1 MRPRFS
7 IANTLSMIMGLLCG
21 ATALAQDYHELAKL
35 TASDGV
41 ANQHFGCSVSMFGD
55 MLVVG
60 AYGDASAGAE
70 SGAAYVYQRS
80 GDDEWTEV
88 TKLTAGDGAANDCF
102 GLCVSGSGDTIVAGA
117 EYHYAGATEAGAAY
131 VFGRSAG
138 VWTQVAKLT
147 APDAASYDHFGHC
160 VAVDGAT
167 ILVGSPWDD
176 DLGYASGSAYVFE
189 KVADAWTQV
198 AKLTASDGG
207 ASFGASFG
215 WSVAISGDTAVVG
228 AHHGDNNGV
237 ASGSAYVFRKVAGTW
252 TEIAKLTPA
261 GEIYDQAHFGVSV
274 AISGETILIS
284 AYYDDG
290 LAEQAGSVF
299 FFENINGV
307 WTEVAKRTASDG
319 AAYDHF
325 GMWVSIC
332 GDTAAVGAHKHD
344 EVGVGINSGAA
355 YVFKRISDEWT
366 EVSKLIPSDL
376 EAYDLFGISVSVD
389 DGEVAVGSYYDDDL
403 GDASGSAYVFG
414 ADGSGED
421 AQYTIVDLG
430 TMGGNNVYPRD
441 VNAGG
446 EVAGFASIGSLG
458 QHAFLWSES
467 GGFTDCGT
475 LGFDY
480 SYGYGCNSAG
490 AVVGKGIYMIEGDY
504 HAFFWSSP
512 AGPIQDMGTLGGIW
526 SAAYDIN
533 DAGQAVG
540 WAHIAGSSYR
550 HAFMWQQGSGMVDL
564 GTDGR
569 YYSDARAIN
578 DNDPV
583 QVAGS
588 TSWSGGSDTIAF
600 IWSEGVF
607 TDLPAIGGAYSEA
620 VDLNDLGQVVG
631 WSVDA
636 SGNWYAT
643 LWNAGGGPAI
653 NLGALGGNRSRA
665 EGINNLGQV
674 VGWAKNAAAQNRA
687 FLYRDGQMFDL
698 SSLIPPDAGWNYLRE
713 AEAINDAGQITG
725 FGYIEGSTYERGFLL
740 TPVCRPGDL
749 DCDGDVDPDDF
760 NIFAGCLTGPNGGV
774 DPGCDASD
782 LNGDGDVDL
791 LDFADF
797 AVFLGGQ

>member
-1 MRPRFS
+1 MRFWFS
-7 IANTLSMIMGLLCG
+7 IVNTLSMIMGLLCG
-21 ATALAQDYHELAKL
+21 ATALAQDYRELAKL

-41 ANQHFGCSVSMFGD
+41 ANQHFGCSVSMFAD

-60 AYGDASAGAE
+60 AYGDASAGTDT
-70 SGAAYVYQRS
+70 GAAYVYQRS

-88 TKLTAGDGAANDCF
+88 AKLTAGDGAADDSF

-117 EYHYAGATEAGAAY
+117 EYHYAGASEAGAAY
-131 VFGRSAG
+131 VFERSADG
-138 VWTQVAKLT
+138 WAQVAKLT
-147 APDAASYDHFGHC
+147 APDGAALDHFGHC
-160 VAVDGAT
+160 VAVDGA
-167 ILVGSPWDD
+167 IIFVGAPWDD
-176 DLGYASGSAYVFE
+176 DLGYASGSVYVFE
-189 KVADAWTQV
+189 KMGDTWTQT
-198 AKLTASDGG
+198 AKLTASDGT
-207 ASFGASFG
+207 ASFGANFG
-215 WSVAISGDTAVVG
+215 WSVAISGDTAVIG
-228 AHHGDNNGV
+228 AHHGDDGGV
-237 ASGSAYVFRKVAGTW
+237 ASGSAYVFEKISGTW
-252 TEIAKLTPA
+252 TETAKLTPT

-274 AISGETILIS
+274 AISGEAILVS
-284 AYYDDG
+284 AYYDDE
-290 LAEQAGSVF
+290 LAEHAGSVF
-299 FFENINGV
+299 FFENIEGT
-307 WTEVAKRTASDG
+307 WTQVAKRTASDG
-319 AAYDHF
+319 AEYDLF

-332 GDTAAVGAHKHD
+332 GDTAAVGAMKHD
-344 EVGVGINSGAA
+344 EIGVGINSGAA
-355 YVFKRISDEWT
+355 YVFERTGGEWM
-366 EVSKLIPSDL
+366 EVDKLIPSDL
-376 EAYDLFGISVSVD
+376 EAYDLFGVSVAVD

-414 ADGSGED
+414 PDESSED
-421 AQYTIVDLG
+421 VRYTIVDLG

-441 VNAGG
+441 VNASG
-446 EVAGFASIGSLG
+446 EVAGFASTGTLG

-490 AVVGKGIYMIEGDY
+490 AVVGKAIYTINGDY

-512 AGPIQDMGTLGGIW
+512 AGPIQDMGTLGGVW

-533 DAGQAVG
+533 DTGQAVG

-564 GTDGR
+564 GTGGR
-569 YYSDARAIN
+569 FYSHARAIN
-578 DNDPV
+578 NAIPV
-583 QVAGS
+583 QVAGD
-588 TSWSGGSDTIAF
+588 TSWSGESDTIAF
-600 IWSEGVF
+600 IWTDGVF

-653 NLGALGGNRSRA
+653 NLGALGGNRSQA
-665 EGINNLGQV
+665 QGINNLGHV
-674 VGWAKNAAAQNRA
+674 VGWAKDAAGQDRA
-687 FLYRDGQMFDL
+687 FLYKNGEMLDL
-698 SSLIPPDAGWNYLRE
+698 SSLIRPDAGWNYLRE

-725 FGYIEGSTYERGFLL
+725 FGYLEGTTYERGFLL
-740 TPVCRPGDL
+740 TPCRTGDL
-749 DCDGDVDPDDF
+749 DCDGDVDLDDF

-774 DPGCDASD
+774 DSGCDTSD

-791 LDFADF
+791 LDFASF
-797 AVFLGGQ
+797 AVLFGG